1 MPDWNVPQ
9 EQITED
15 SAEHSAE
22 YSPTESSPRQM
33 EAYNRVL
40 RSVFF
45 NEKKSELFP
54 SYLEVTSQWRIF
66 DFSSIIIETEKE
78 TEKNQDR
85 NEAKREDKKDEMKGR
100 EELLSVSSGSSVSVS
115 LDEAIT
121 LEKKEVEKEVEKEVV
136 RLLQYPIGSSIESI
150 VNSRI

>member
-9 EQITED
+9 EQIRED
-15 SAEHSAE
+15 SAEC
-22 YSPTESSPRQM
+22 SPTESSPRQM

-78 TEKNQDR
+78 TEKNQ
-85 NEAKREDKKDEMKGR
+85 AKKEDKNEDKKDEMIGR
-100 EELLSVSSGSSVSVS
+100 EELLSTSSGSSVSVSVS

-121 LEKKEVEKEVEKEVV
+121 LEKIEVVKEVEKEVV